1 MSYNSRIDFHGGA
14 GMAEASQDEY
24 RAHLATYTAFSK
36 LVLFMILWLVLLL
49 GCMAL
54 GLVGN
59 SGLIALLLGV
69 GGTVV
74 LLVAFAMAG

>member
-1 MSYNSRIDFHGGA
+1 
-14 GMAEASQDEY
+14 MAEASQDEY
-24 RAHLATYTAFSK
+24 RAHFATYAAFNR

-59 SGLIALLLGV
+59 SGLIALLLGI